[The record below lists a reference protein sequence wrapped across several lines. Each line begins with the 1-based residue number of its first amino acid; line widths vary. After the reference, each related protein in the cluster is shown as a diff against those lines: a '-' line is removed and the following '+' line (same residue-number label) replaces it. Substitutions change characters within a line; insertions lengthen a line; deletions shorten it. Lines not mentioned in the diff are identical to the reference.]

1 MKNTQKTTLAALI
14 AIATLGAASTAAF
27 AQQTS
32 NTDSSASNDQAAKY
46 AAQARDEQ
54 HLDAAFKRFDT
65 NNDGVIDRA
74 EFKSFLEKYTQRQ
87 RAHLDEEFAA
97 ADKNKDGRLSRAEA
111 RAANSELS
119 KHFDDV
125 DTNHDGFITRA
136 EISNAMLSAQNR
148 RLEENMK

>member
-27 AQQTS
+27 AQTN
-32 NTDSSASNDQAAKY
+32 NTDTAANDQAAKY